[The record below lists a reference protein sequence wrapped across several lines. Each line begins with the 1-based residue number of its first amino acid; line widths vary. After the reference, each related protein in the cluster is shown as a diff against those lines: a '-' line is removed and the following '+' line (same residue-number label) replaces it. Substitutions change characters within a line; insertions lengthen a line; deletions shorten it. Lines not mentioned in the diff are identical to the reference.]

1 MRKGKTEIHY
11 HGCTMAEVQN
21 MINNKQAYPVIGNR
35 MLKDS
40 EWTQKPKNYLID
52 RTTNE
57 DDTITE
63 RTFFFDYKDREDI
76 ISWIEDE
83 YTGLFY
89 TL

>member
-1 MRKGKTEIHY
+1 MYKGKTEINY
-11 HGCTMAEVQN
+11 HGCTMAEVQQ
-21 MINNKQAYPVIGNR
+21 MIYNKQAYPVIGNR

-40 EWTQKPKNYLID
+40 DCTLKPKNYLMD
-52 RTTNE
+52 RKTNE

-63 RTFFFDYKDREDI
+63 RTFFFDHKDKESI

-83 YTGLFY
+83 YKGLFY